1 MPRISWAR
9 FEYGLVAGPAD
20 AAGAA
25 GVSAGPEL
33 GAEHPAAANATAITN
48 EPILINLPSIR
59 QRPGLRAPPEKRRD
73 RHRWP
78 LPRCADEPTGT
89 AQRCAGNRHRT
100 RRLGRVKAEC
110 TARISDGSRYRGPI
124 RDDALWAAAGPC
136 RRR

>member
-33 GAEHPAAANATAITN
+33 GAGRPAAANATAITN

-59 QRPGLRAPPEKRRD
+59 QRPGLRAPPEKKARSAPVATA
-73 RHRWP
+73 P
-78 LPRCADEPTGT
+78 LRGRT
-89 AQRCAGNRHRT
+89 NRHGAALCRESAPHAPAWSGEGGVYRT
-100 RRLGRVKAEC
+100 DFRRVKVSW
-110 TARISDGSRYRGPI
+110 THSRR
-124 RDDALWAAAGPC
+124 
-136 RRR
+136 